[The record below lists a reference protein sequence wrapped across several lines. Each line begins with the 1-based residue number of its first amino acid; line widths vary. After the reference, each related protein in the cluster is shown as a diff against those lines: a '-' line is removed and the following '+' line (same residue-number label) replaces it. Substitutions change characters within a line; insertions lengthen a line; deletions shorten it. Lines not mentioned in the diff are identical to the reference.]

1 MLHSECFLLDVC
13 HRCFFDSKCGST
25 PQQLQN
31 ESIYDIKY
39 NVEQTEAEK
48 IATTDAADLQKKC
61 DDAMQAGFARMM
73 SVMSTRESMEA
84 AIRSSMIPRYA
95 LFVSESLII

>member
-13 HRCFFDSKCGST
+13 QRCFFDSKCGST
-25 PQQLQN
+25 PQRLQN
-31 ESIYDIKY
+31 ESIYDIKN

-61 DDAMQAGFARMM
+61 DDAMHAGFARMM
-73 SVMSTRESMEA
+73 SVMGTRESMEA
-84 AIRSSMIPRYA
+84 AIRASMIPRYG
-95 LFVSESLII
+95 SLSL